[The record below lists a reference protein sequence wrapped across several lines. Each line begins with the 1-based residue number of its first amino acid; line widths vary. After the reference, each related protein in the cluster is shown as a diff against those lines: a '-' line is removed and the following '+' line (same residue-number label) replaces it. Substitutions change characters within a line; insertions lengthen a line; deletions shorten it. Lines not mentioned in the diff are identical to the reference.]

1 MLTLC
6 CVYFEANDS
15 HALRMKGE
23 EKGQNVYSG
32 SMLYVA
38 SEENFPLVVH
48 NNILLS
54 AVAGGRLHK
63 HYQALHD
70 RSRLIFDLY

>member
-32 SMLYVA
+32 SALHYVVVVA
-38 SEENFPLVVH
+38 EAVVVALEENFP
-48 NNILLS
+48 IS
-54 AVAGGRLHK
+54 G
-63 HYQALHD
+63 
-70 RSRLIFDLY
+70 S